1 MQRRRP
7 PVRLLPML
15 EAVAALEAVVALK
28 AVALVGTCSALAG
41 VVLAP
46 GALRAAQ
53 DPPAASA
60 PAPATVAGPAVEAA
74 RAYRQ
79 REAGR
84 IVQDFLALLAIPNVA
99 SDSVNIRRNADWLV
113 DALRA
118 RGVAA
123 RALDGLGGP
132 PPVYGELRVEGA
144 TRTLVFYVHY
154 DGQPVDT
161 TQWSSPPWRPTL
173 LTGPVEAGG
182 GPVARMVGATAE
194 AFDPEWRI
202 YARGAGDDKAPIP
215 AILGALDALAEA
227 GISPTANLK
236 FFFEGEEE
244 AGSPHLAHVLR
255 ANADLLAADA
265 WLIMDGPV
273 HQSRRP
279 QLFFGVRGYTGLHIT
294 VYGANRY
301 LHSGHYGNWAPN
313 PALELARLLA
323 SMKDARGD
331 VLVDGFYDS
340 TDPIGAEERAAIEA
354 ASPFDD
360 ALRAELGLAATE
372 ADDAPYLERML
383 VPSLNVR
390 GLQAG
395 TTGATARNIVPPTA
409 TASIDIR
416 LAKGNDPVRMLDLVE
431 AHVRA
436 RGYHV
441 VRADPDSATRSRHAR
456 IARIDRFPGYPAA
469 RVPLDSDIARDV
481 AAAATR
487 AAGEEPILAP
497 TLGGS
502 LPLYLF
508 EEVLGTPA
516 VGVPIANHD
525 DNQHAPDENLRIANL
540 WYGIDLVA
548 ALMTMP

>member
-1 MQRRRP
+1 MDRRTPRP
-7 PVRLLPML
+7 SSRRAWSISDVRRARRVGRAGAR
-15 EAVAALEAVVALK
+15 ERGAAAAV
-28 AVALVGTCSALAG
+28 AVALVAG
-41 VVLAP
+41 VAQ
-46 GALRAAQ
+46 GASGQA
-53 DPPAASA
+53 PAASEDA
-60 PAPATVAGPAVEAA
+60 PLAAA
-74 RAYRQ
+74 RAYRA
-79 REAGR
+79 EHAGR
-84 IVQDFLALLAIPNVA
+84 ILAEFIDFLGIPNVA
-99 SDSVNIRRNADWLV
+99 SDGPNIERNARWLV
-113 DALRA
+113 DALRR
-118 RGVAA
+118 RGVQA
-123 RALDGLGGP
+123 RPLDGQGGP
-132 PPVYGELRVEGA
+132 PAVFGELAVPGA
-144 TRTLVFYVHY
+144 TRTLTFYVHY

-161 TQWSSPPWRPTL
+161 AQWSHPPWLPTVL
-173 LTGPVEAGG
+173 SGPVERGG
-182 GPVARMVGATAE
+182 RPVEVPDDAPASAI
-194 AFDPEWRI
+194 DPEWRV
-202 YARGAGDDKAPIP
+202 YARGAGDDKAPVA
-215 AILGALDALAEA
+215 AILAALDALADA
-227 GISPTANLK
+227 GLRPSANLK

-244 AGSPHLAHVLR
+244 AGSDHLEGVLR
-255 ANADLLAADA
+255 ANAGLLASDA

-279 QLFFGVRGYTGLHIT
+279 QLFFGVRGYTGLQIT

-323 SMKDARGD
+323 SMKDDGGD
-331 VLVDGFYDS
+331 VLVEGFYDG
-340 TDPIGAEERAAIEA
+340 TAPIAAEERAAA
-354 ASPFDD
+354 AAAGRYDD
-360 ALRAELGLAATE
+360 DLRAELGLAATE

-383 VPSLNVR
+383 IPSLNIR

-409 TASIDIR
+409 AASIDIR

-436 RGYHV
+436 AGYHV
-441 VRADPDSATRSRHAR
+441 VRTDPDSATRARHAR

-469 RVPLDSDIARDV
+469 RVPLDSPIARDV

-487 AAGEEPILAP
+487 AAREEPILAP

-508 EEVLGTPA
+508 EEVLDTPA